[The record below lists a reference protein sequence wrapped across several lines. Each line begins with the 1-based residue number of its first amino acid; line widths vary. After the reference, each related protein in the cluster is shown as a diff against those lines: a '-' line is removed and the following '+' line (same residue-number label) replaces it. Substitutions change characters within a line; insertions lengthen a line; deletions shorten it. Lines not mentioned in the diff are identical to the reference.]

1 LSVAQPPALHL
12 EIAGRQRGLPITMEK
27 DYTPVYR
34 EIFERSNEQ
43 GWWAFNQPS
52 LLQDKKRWRQ

>member
-1 LSVAQPPALHL
+1 LPEGNVD
-12 EIAGRQRGLPITMEK
+12 LPITMEK

-52 LLQDKKRWRQ
+52 LLQDKKDGVNKMPSFQ